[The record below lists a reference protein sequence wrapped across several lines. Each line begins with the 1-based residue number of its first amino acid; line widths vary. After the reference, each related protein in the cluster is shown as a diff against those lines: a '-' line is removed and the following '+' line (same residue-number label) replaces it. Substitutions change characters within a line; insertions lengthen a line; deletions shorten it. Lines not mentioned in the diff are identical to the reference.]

1 LVIGSSNAE
10 RRTQRKIPGD
20 CLSKTQVSANPQ
32 GDVWGLTPDQ
42 CWNVNGSGASQSPK
56 RQWTSAITII
66 VLRLRLSI

>member
-1 LVIGSSNAE
+1 MFADMIIVLGVGG
-10 RRTQRKIPGD
+10 RTQRKIPGD

-56 RQWTSAITII
+56 RQ
-66 VLRLRLSI
+66 